1 MNLKSH
7 SIYIPVILAGIF
19 FSCQEQKLEKMKLI
33 TGDTEMPTETGKNV
47 EFIFSDSAYV
57 KFKLN
62 APETER
68 YITEAETYVVF
79 PKGMM
84 LKSYDR
90 NGEEESSLTSNYA
103 IKHEGKNGK
112 SLFEAKDKVVI
123 INAKGEKLETE
134 HITWDEGSDVVKS
147 DAFVKITTADEIIM
161 GDGMEADRDFSR
173 YKILNITG
181 TIQLN
186 EEEEQE

>member
-1 MNLKSH
+1 MRKTLQK
-7 SIYIPVILAGIF
+7 IFVPVILAGIF
-19 FSCQEQKLEKMKLI
+19 FSCQEQKLEKMKII
-33 TGDTEMPTETGKNV
+33 TGETDLPTETGKNV

-62 APETER
+62 AAETER
-68 YITEAETYVVF
+68 YVTEAEAYVVF

-84 LKSYDR
+84 LKSYDKS
-90 NGEEESSLTSNYA
+90 GVEESSLTSNYA

-112 SLFEAKDKVVI
+112 SVFEAKDKVVI

-134 HITWDEGSDVVKS
+134 HITWDEGSDKVKS
-147 DAFVKITTADEIIM
+147 DAFVKITTGDEIIM
-161 GDGMEADRDFSR
+161 GDGMEADRDFTR

-186 EEEEQE
+186 EEDK